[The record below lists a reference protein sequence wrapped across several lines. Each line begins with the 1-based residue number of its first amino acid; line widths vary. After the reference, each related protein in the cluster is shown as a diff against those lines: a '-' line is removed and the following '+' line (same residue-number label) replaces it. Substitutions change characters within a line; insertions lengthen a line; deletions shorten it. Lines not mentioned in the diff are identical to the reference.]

1 MCFVHDHNFQFSI
14 LNFQLLQLVLNNREE
29 DFNVTQQGT
38 IKKLLPNGLAEVE
51 VTRRSACGHDCAKC
65 GGCGGLET
73 QTLYVTARNHAHA
86 SVGDRVLLEGETK
99 QVLGFAVLVYL
110 LPLVLFFVGYGV
122 GAGMKLGGGL
132 SALIGGVLFIGGIL
146 AAMWYS
152 HKLKLRNEA
161 PFAITER
168 LLMRNRVGETVVSRQ
183 AVLIFYEFSPIFC
196 VRPCQIRKSSVK

>member
-1 MCFVHDHNFQFSI
+1 M
-14 LNFQLLQLVLNNREE
+14 
-29 DFNVTQQGT
+29 TQQGT

-86 SVGDRVLLEGETK
+86 SVGDRVLLEGETR

-132 SALIGGVLFIGGIL
+132 SALIGGVLFAKLMNLFLPQGKKINPMVGGAGISAFPMSARVIQKMALKEDNQNHLLMHAVGANVAGQIGSVVAGGIIL
-146 AAMWYS
+146 
-152 HKLKLRNEA
+152 
-161 PFAITER
+161 
-168 LLMRNRVGETVVSRQ
+168 TVVPR
-183 AVLIFYEFSPIFC
+183 LIGA
-196 VRPCQIRKSSVK
+196 

>member
-1 MCFVHDHNFQFSI
+1 M
-14 LNFQLLQLVLNNREE
+14 
-29 DFNVTQQGT
+29 TQQGT

-86 SVGDRVLLEGETK
+86 SVGDRVLLEGETR

-132 SALIGGVLFIGGIL
+132 SSLIGGVLFVNEPITLRVALSSAAILGGIF
-146 AAMWYS
+146 
-152 HKLKLRNEA
+152 
-161 PFAITER
+161 FATAFR
-168 LLMRNRVGETVVSRQ
+168 RG
-183 AVLIFYEFSPIFC
+183 
-196 VRPCQIRKSSVK
+196 

>member
-1 MCFVHDHNFQFSI
+1 MMDPMIQAKMDAAI
-14 LNFQLLQLVLNNREE
+14 RAALEE
-29 DFNVTQQGT
+29 DMPFGDVSTMSVMPEPRPGRVQLIAKQDGVIAGLGVFARVFALIDPAVTVNALVADGD
-38 IKKLLPNGLAEVE
+38 E
-51 VTRRSACGHDCAKC
+51 VTSGQHLATV
-65 GGCGGLET
+65 E
-73 QTLYVTARNHAHA
+73 
-86 SVGDRVLLEGETK
+86 GDVRVLLEGETK

-132 SALIGGVLFIGGIL
+132 SALIGGVRFVVGIL

-168 LLMRNRVGETVVSRQ
+168 L
-183 AVLIFYEFSPIFC
+183 
-196 VRPCQIRKSSVK
+196 

>member
-1 MCFVHDHNFQFSI
+1 M
-14 LNFQLLQLVLNNREE
+14 
-29 DFNVTQQGT
+29 TQQGT

-86 SVGDRVLLEGETK
+86 SVGDRVLLEGENR
-99 QVLGFAVLVYL
+99 QVLGFAPCSVYL
-110 LPLVLFFVGYGV
+110 LPLVRFLSATGV

-132 SALIGGVLFIGGIL
+132 SALIGGVLFVVGIL

-152 HKLKLRNEA
+152 HKLSSETKR
-161 PFAITER
+161 R
-168 LLMRNRVGETVVSRQ
+168 LPLPSG
-183 AVLIFYEFSPIFC
+183 C
-196 VRPCQIRKSSVK
+196 KK

>member
-14 LNFQLLQLVLNNREE
+14 LNFPLLQLVLNNREE

-86 SVGDRVLLEGETK
+86 SVGDRVLLEGETR

-168 LLMRNRVGETVVSRQ
+168 L
-183 AVLIFYEFSPIFC
+183 
-196 VRPCQIRKSSVK
+196 

>member
-1 MCFVHDHNFQFSI
+1 M
-14 LNFQLLQLVLNNREE
+14 
-29 DFNVTQQGT
+29 TQQGI

-86 SVGDRVLLEGETK
+86 SVGDRVLLEGETR

-132 SALIGGVLFIGGIL
+132 SALIGGVLFVNEPITLRVALSSAAILGGIF
-146 AAMWYS
+146 
-152 HKLKLRNEA
+152 
-161 PFAITER
+161 FATAFR
-168 LLMRNRVGETVVSRQ
+168 RG
-183 AVLIFYEFSPIFC
+183 
-196 VRPCQIRKSSVK
+196 

>member
-14 LNFQLLQLVLNNREE
+14 LNFPLLQLVLNNREE

-132 SALIGGVLFIGGIL
+132 SALIGGVLVIGGIL

-168 LLMRNRVGETVVSRQ
+168 L
-183 AVLIFYEFSPIFC
+183 
-196 VRPCQIRKSSVK
+196 